1 VVKIEQKYKPSYFMK
16 GETEEARRTCKEDE
30 SVCQMRVWKHLKN
43 PSRDLGEVTT
53 TVRSCC
59 HMRQEPC

>member
-30 SVCQMRVWKHLKN
+30 SGSQMRVEA
-43 PSRDLGEVTT
+43 P
-53 TVRSCC
+53 
-59 HMRQEPC
+59 